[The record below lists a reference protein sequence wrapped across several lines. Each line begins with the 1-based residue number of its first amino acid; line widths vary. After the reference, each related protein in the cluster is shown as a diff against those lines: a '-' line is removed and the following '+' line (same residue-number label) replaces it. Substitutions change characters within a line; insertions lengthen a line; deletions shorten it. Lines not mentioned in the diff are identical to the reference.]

1 MNGYAHRSHE
11 ILIAQLNTNQ
21 IEVHALTSPWYPER
35 KTLDAP
41 LELEGITYHR
51 CLHPALLPA
60 SGGLFKRSIAKRGK
74 RKRSKYNPQ
83 QKMQVSK
90 VTKGVGFVFYRSI
103 MLTKKYII
111 RPIIRISRR
120 IKPRFEPFALLTEEK
135 IIIKHF
141 VERIVDLAQEIQP
154 DIIHAHTPYRVGA
167 PALIAARKLGIP
179 FVYEMRGAWEETA
192 VANGRWKSGGLA
204 HRRFKRK
211 ETEVLRAADAV
222 VCIGDSLKEDAVSR
236 GINKNKITVVPNG
249 ASEETMLNPIQDEQ
263 IAAHRKQLHSIDG
276 ETTVGY
282 IGSIQALEG
291 LEYLVDALSI
301 LKEKGELHR
310 LLIVSAS
317 DKTGLVDYIEAKGLT
332 SQAMVIGPIERDR
345 ISNYY
350 SMIDIFCVPRPRIR
364 VAELVTPLKPMESMM
379 AGCATIVSDLPALKE
394 LVSDGNTG
402 RIFEAE
408 NSLHLSQI
416 INELSEDDEKR
427 KELGINAKEWIQEN
441 RLWPSIVQRYVPIYE
456 SLKKP

>member
-11 ILIAQLNTNQ
+11 ILSAQQASNE

-35 KTLDAP
+35 KTLDNA
-41 LELEGITYHR
+41 LELDGITYHR
-51 CLHPALLPA
+51 CLHPALLPS
-60 SGGLFKRSIAKRGK
+60 SGGVFKRLAARRGRKKRE
-74 RKRSKYNPQ
+74 RYNSN
-83 QKMQVSK
+83 MRGIWIFK
-90 VTKGVGFVFYRSI
+90 V
-103 MLTKKYII
+103 ML
-111 RPIIRISRR
+111 
-120 IKPRFEPFALLTEEK
+120 EPFALLTEEK
-135 IIIKHF
+135 IISKHF
-141 VERIVDLAQEIQP
+141 VERIIDLAQEIQP

-211 ETEVLRAADAV
+211 ETEVLSAADAV
-222 VCIGDSLKEDAVSR
+222 VCIGHSLKDDAVSR

-249 ASEETMLNPIQDEQ
+249 ASEETMLNPIQNEQ
-263 IAAHRKQLHSIDG
+263 ITAHRKKLHSIDG
-276 ETTVGY
+276 KTTVGY

-317 DKTGLVDYIEAKGLT
+317 DKVGLIDYIESKGLS
-332 SQAMVIGPIERDR
+332 SQAMVIGPIERDQ

-364 VAELVTPLKPMESMM
+364 VAELVTPLKPMESML
-379 AGCATIVSDLPALKE
+379 AGCATVVSDLPALKE
-394 LVSDGNTG
+394 LVKDNVTG

-416 INELSEDDEKR
+416 INELSEDDEQR
-427 KELGINAKEWIQEN
+427 KKLGINAKKWIQEN
-441 RLWPSIVQRYVPIYE
+441 RLWPSIVQRYTPIYE

>member
-11 ILIAQLNTNQ
+11 ILSAQQ
-21 IEVHALTSPWYPER
+21 ASKDIEVHALTSPWYPER
-35 KTLDAP
+35 KTLDNT
-41 LELEGITYHR
+41 LELDGITYHR
-51 CLHPALLPA
+51 CLHPALTPP
-60 SGGLFKRSIAKRGK
+60 SGGVFKRLAARRGRKKRE
-74 RKRSKYNPQ
+74 KYN
-83 QKMQVSK
+83 SNIR
-90 VTKGVGFVFYRSI
+90 GVWIFKA
-103 MLTKKYII
+103 ML
-111 RPIIRISRR
+111 
-120 IKPRFEPFALLTEEK
+120 EPFALLTEEK

-141 VERIVDLAQEIQP
+141 VERIIDLAQEIQP

-222 VCIGDSLKEDAVSR
+222 VCIGNSLKENAVSR
-236 GINKNKITVVPNG
+236 GINKDKITVVPNG

-263 IAAHRKQLHSIDG
+263 IAAHRKKLHSMDG
-276 ETTVGY
+276 KSTVGY

-291 LEYLVDALSI
+291 LEYLVDALAI

-317 DKTGLVDYIEAKGLT
+317 DKTGLVDYIEEKGLS
-332 SQAMVIGPIERDR
+332 SQAMVIGPIDRDK

-379 AGCATIVSDLPALKE
+379 AGCATVVSDLPALKE
-394 LVSDGNTG
+394 LVSDGDTG

-416 INELSEDDEKR
+416 INELSEDNEKR
-427 KELGINAKEWIQEN
+427 EELGVNAKEWIQEN
-441 RLWPSIVQRYVPIYE
+441 RLWPSIVKRYIPIYE